1 MKAYNFLET
10 HFKEISIIDQISSIL
25 GWDKE
30 VIMPTGSLSSRIEQS
45 SYLIKLAHE
54 KICNPLIKEKIDEA
68 LEDASLL
75 NDWQKANLHEMKKIF
90 DDYASVDNSLVRE
103 YSSLRQ
109 ECEMIWRSA
118 RKNKS
123 FDEVK
128 PYFAKLLSVVRKIA
142 TAKADYFKVSS
153 YQALVNEYDPKRK
166 VEEIDSIFSELK
178 KFLPQFIEKVR
189 STQGEKP
196 ELGGHF
202 PIELQQQLGI
212 EIMKD
217 FGFDFNK
224 GRLDT
229 STHPFCGGIP
239 QDIRLTT
246 RYDENDLFIAL
257 QGIIHETGHA
267 SYEYNLPLE
276 YAYQPVGR
284 NLGMAIHESQ
294 SLLTEMQIGRSD
306 EFVEYLTP
314 KLIKYFSVDRTK
326 FNQENIIKYVKHVEP
341 SFIRVDAD
349 EVTYP
354 LHVIMRYELEK
365 QLIAGDL
372 EVSDLPSAWN
382 DYFRQTIGLTPDHDA
397 LGVLQD
403 MHWYSGI
410 FGYFPS
416 YTLGAVTAAQLMNS
430 IRKAI
435 PETNELVKRGK
446 LKPIYDWLK
455 ENIHSKGK
463 LFSADQLLLNSTGE
477 SLNPRYFIAYLE
489 SKYAHN

>member
-1 MKAYNFLET
+1 MKAYNFLEN
-10 HFKEISIIDQISSIL
+10 HFKEISIINQISDIL

-30 VIMPTGSLSSRIEQS
+30 VIMPIGSLSARIEQS

-54 KICNPLIKEKIDEA
+54 KICSSLINEKITEA
-68 LEDASLL
+68 LEDMSSL
-75 NDWQKANLHEMKKIF
+75 NDWQKANLLEIKKIF
-90 DDYASVDNSLVRE
+90 DDYASVDNSLMRE

-109 ECEMIWRSA
+109 ECEMVWRSA

-123 FDEVK
+123 FIEVK
-128 PYFAKLLSVVRKIA
+128 PYFAKLLLAVRKIA
-142 TAKADYFKVSS
+142 AVKADYFKVSP
-153 YQALVNEYDPKRK
+153 YQALVNEYDSNRK

-178 KFLPQFIEKVR
+178 NFLPQFIEKVR

-196 ELGGHF
+196 KLGGYF

-239 QDIRLTT
+239 HDIRLTT
-246 RYDENDLFIAL
+246 RYDENDAFIAL

-267 SYEYNLPLE
+267 LYEKNLPLE

-306 EFVEYLTP
+306 EFVEYLIP
-314 KLIKYFSVDRTK
+314 KLIKYFSVDKTK
-326 FNQENIIKYVKHVEP
+326 FSQDNIAKYVKYVEP

-365 QLIAGDL
+365 QLIGGDL
-372 EVSDLPSAWN
+372 EVGDLPAAWN

-403 MHWYSGI
+403 THWYSGI

-430 IRKAI
+430 IKKVI
-435 PETNELVKRGK
+435 PEMNEQIRRGD

-455 ENIHSKGK
+455 MNIHSKGK
-463 LFSADQLLLNSTGE
+463 LFSSDQLLVNSTGE
-477 SLNPRYFIAYLE
+477 SLNPRYFTEYLE
-489 SKYAHN
+489 SKYVHG